1 MEKLFELIELE
12 IYLKRSCCY
21 NRIFSPFFYPNNKT
35 DTKPI
40 DLNWT
45 RFPWKLGH
53 RDDFNRE
60 REEENGG
67 ETRLFPRSSRPDRYD
82 VYYYNY
88 ALAHYIAKRTKRR
101 YAGLELAPLS
111 HRSPTS
117 ESFTRLCALHTTR
130 ACYCRLS
137 SFSAKRSEKKNLTYT
152 YTYIVYYIYIHIYSK
167 SKDKDNQNNEKS

>member
-1 MEKLFELIELE
+1 MISTAKEKKKTAVKRVCFLE
-12 IYLKRSCCY
+12 VRG
-21 NRIFSPFFYPNNKT
+21 
-35 DTKPI
+35 PI
-40 DLNWT
+40 DTTCITTTT
-45 RFPWKLGH
+45 R
-53 RDDFNRE
+53 
-60 REEENGG
+60 
-67 ETRLFPRSSRPDRYD
+67 S
-82 VYYYNY
+82 
-88 ALAHYIAKRTKRR
+88 HYIAKRTKRR